1 MRKMKAVFYFR
12 PYSMTTT
19 NIASPY
25 ILGVDIGTGSAK
37 AVAVTPAGQIPAS
50 HRQTYVTHHPQ
61 PGYSEQDPEA
71 VITAIIKTIQAT
83 VQKMGTPPAAIALS
97 CAMHSFMAVDE
108 QGNALTPLMLWSDNR
123 SEAFAAA
130 LKNTAEGKRIY
141 EACGTPIH
149 PMSPFCKLQ
158 WLRENQP
165 DVFDKAACFIGIKEL
180 FLHRCFG
187 EFIVDH
193 SIASATGMFDIRALS
208 WHAEALLVAG
218 ITEDR
223 LPIPVETTQLLIG
236 MDAGM
241 AEAMGVVPETLVLV
255 GSSDGCLAQ
264 LGSGAVEPGHA
275 ALTIGTSAAIRMMT
289 SKPAEDP
296 QSRLFS
302 YALTPTHYVCGGAI
316 NNGGNALQWFT
327 QSFLPWSDYTT
338 FVNTAL
344 AVAPGADGL
353 LCLPYLLG
361 ERAPVWDSQ
370 ARGAFVGIQQQ
381 HTSAHF
387 QRALIEGICYGLY
400 NVSEALA
407 QSVTP
412 VKEVT
417 VSGGFTASTLWIQ
430 LLADIFQKPV
440 LLHQDEDA
448 SAMGA
453 ALLGWHALEKIDAWQ
468 FDAGAAARVF
478 EPSDAYHA
486 VYMRNYKAYSLLY
499 HQLKEVMEILR
510 GK

>member
-1 MRKMKAVFYFR
+1 
-12 PYSMTTT
+12 MTTT
-19 NIASPY
+19 NTIPY

-37 AVAVTPAGQIPAS
+37 TVAVTPAGQIPAS

-61 PGYSEQDPEA
+61 PGYTEQDPEV
-71 VITAIIKTIQAT
+71 VITAITAAINAT
-83 VQKMGTPPAAIALS
+83 VQKMGHAPTAIALS
-97 CAMHSFMAVDE
+97 CAMHSFMAVDD
-108 QGNALTPLMLWSDNR
+108 QGKALTRLMLWSDNR

-130 LKNTAEGKRIY
+130 LKGTPQGKRIY
-141 EACGTPIH
+141 QACGTPVH

-158 WLRENQP
+158 WLRENESE
-165 DVFDKAACFIGIKEL
+165 VFDKAACFIGIKEL

-187 EFIVDH
+187 EFIIDH
-193 SIASATGMFDIRALS
+193 SLASATGMFDIRELT
-208 WHAEALLVAG
+208 WHAEALQVAG
-218 ITEDR
+218 ISEDR
-223 LPIPVETTQLLIG
+223 LPIPVEATQLLIG
-236 MDAGM
+236 MDPRM
-241 AEAMGVVPETLVLV
+241 ADAMGVAPDTLILV

-264 LGSGAVEPGHA
+264 LGSGAVERGHA

-289 SKPAEDP
+289 DKPADDA

-302 YALTPTHYVCGGAI
+302 YALTPSHYVCGGAI

-327 QSFLPWSDYTT
+327 QSFLPWSDYNT
-338 FVNTAL
+338 FVASAL
-344 AVAPGADGL
+344 AMAPGADGL

-370 ARGAFVGIQQQ
+370 ARGAFVGIRQQ

-400 NVSEALA
+400 SVNEALEQA
-407 QSVTP
+407 VTP

-417 VSGGFTASTLWIQ
+417 VSGGFTASPLWIQ
-430 LLADIFQKPV
+430 LLADIFQKPM

-453 ALLGWHALEKIDAWQ
+453 ALLGWHALEKINAWQ
-468 FDAGAAARVF
+468 FDTGAAARVF
-478 EPSDAYHA
+478 EPSDEHHS

-499 HQLKEVMEILR
+499 HQLKEVMEMLR
-510 GK
+510 K